1 MYCLIIKDNEDWRIF
16 TNEVWI
22 SEDEANDYAKR
33 NKFKK
38 NIEWKVVPYDNK
50 YFKGKQNLLN

>member
-22 SEDEANDYAKR
+22 SEAEANHYAKR
-33 NKFKK
+33 HKFKK
-38 NIEWKVVPYDNK
+38 NIKRKVVPYDNK
-50 YFKGKQNLLN
+50 YFK

>member
-16 TNEVWI
+16 TNEVWM
-22 SEDEANDYAKR
+22 SKDEASDYAKR

-38 NIEWKVVPYDNK
+38 NIQWKVVPYDNK
-50 YFKGKQNLLN
+50 YFK